1 MNMQRVNNFRMG
13 AYAALAAGLINLQYQ
28 SGSESNLSK
37 SLVLIAPG
45 LLILGL
51 SFTSAG
57 KNWMQSKNAAAISL
71 TCGALLLA
79 YSFIV

>member
-1 MNMQRVNNFRMG
+1 MG

-71 TCGALLLA
+71 TCGVLLLA
-79 YSFIV
+79 YSFSV

>member
-71 TCGALLLA
+71 TCGVLLLA
-79 YSFIV
+79 YSFLV

>member
-1 MNMQRVNNFRMG
+1 MG

-57 KNWMQSKNAAAISL
+57 KNWMQSKSAAAISL
-71 TCGALLLA
+71 TCGVLLLA

>member
-71 TCGALLLA
+71 TCGVLLLA
-79 YSFIV
+79 YSFSV

>member
-1 MNMQRVNNFRMG
+1 MG

-71 TCGALLLA
+71 TCGVLLLA
-79 YSFIV
+79 YSFLV

>member
-1 MNMQRVNNFRMG
+1 MG

-71 TCGALLLA
+71 TCGVLLLA

>member
-28 SGSESNLSK
+28 KGSDSNLSK
-37 SLVLIAPG
+37 SLVLIIPG
-45 LLILGL
+45 ALILGL
-51 SFTSAG
+51 SLTKFG
-57 KNWMQSKNAAAISL
+57 KSWMQSKSAGAISL
-71 TCGALLLA
+71 TVGALLLA

>member
-71 TCGALLLA
+71 TCGVLLLA